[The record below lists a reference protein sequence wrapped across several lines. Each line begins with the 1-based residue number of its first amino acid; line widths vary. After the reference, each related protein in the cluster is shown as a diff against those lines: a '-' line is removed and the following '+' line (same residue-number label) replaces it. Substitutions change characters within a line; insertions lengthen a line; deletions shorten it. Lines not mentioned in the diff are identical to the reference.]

1 MAKTPAWQRAEG
13 KNPKGGLNAKG
24 RASYNAANPGKPGL
38 KPPQPEGGAR
48 KKSFCAR
55 MEGMKKKLTSSKTAN
70 DPNSRINKSLR
81 AWKCYMETGTLV
93 WNLITSFL
101 VGLVMFMVKQ
111 ASDEQKRIQILLNR
125 TREEIARDHITRAE
139 VRQDL
144 EKIMERFD
152 SGFERLEAKIDA
164 LAKGKQ

>member
-1 MAKTPAWQRAEG
+1 
-13 KNPKGGLNAKG
+13 
-24 RASYNAANPGKPGL
+24 
-38 KPPQPEGGAR
+38 
-48 KKSFCAR
+48 
-55 MEGMKKKLTSSKTAN
+55 
-70 DPNSRINKSLR
+70 
-81 AWKCYMETGTLV
+81 METGTLV

-101 VGLVMFMVKQ
+101 VGLVMFMLKH

-139 VRQDL
+139 VRADL

-164 LAKGKQ
+164 LAKKG

>member
-1 MAKTPAWQRAEG
+1 M
-13 KNPKGGLNAKG
+13 
-24 RASYNAANPGKPGL
+24 
-38 KPPQPEGGAR
+38 
-48 KKSFCAR
+48 
-55 MEGMKKKLTSSKTAN
+55 
-70 DPNSRINKSLR
+70 D
-81 AWKCYMETGTLV
+81 TGVIV
-93 WNLITSFL
+93 WNLVTSFF
-101 VGLVMFMVKQ
+101 VALVMFMIKMNH
-111 ASDEQKRIQILLNR
+111 DEQKRIQILLNK